1 LQRQEPM
8 QNSSRVRKR
17 TERNPVAKALRALG
31 WLIQVPAAEV
41 GVRHMAG
48 ALNLRPSNA
57 HRLLATLVAEGFVQ
71 QDANTA
77 RYSLGPE
84 LLRWAHLII
93 ARAPLREI
101 AMHHMRALVDACNE
115 TAFLG
120 LYDPARR
127 EMMFAASVESE
138 HPLRYAI
145 DLNQWMPMNT
155 GASSLAILAFLS
167 KHEVDAVVATILR
180 VPPMTPNAI
189 ASRPRLYAELAA
201 IRRRGYAFSRGQRLA
216 GAIGIAAP
224 VFGSGGRVIGD
235 LVLTI
240 PEQRFERTSTEKF
253 ARLLCKH
260 AAGITADIGG
270 AQPKTLRR

>member
-1 LQRQEPM
+1 M
-8 QNSSRVRKR
+8 
-17 TERNPVAKALRALG
+17 AKALRALD
-31 WLIQVPAAEV
+31 WLIQAPTSEV
-41 GVRHMAG
+41 GVRHMAA
-48 ALNLRPSNA
+48 ALDLRPSNA
-57 HRLLATLVAEGFVQ
+57 HRLLATLVEERFVQ
-71 QDANTA
+71 QDARTA

-120 LYDPARR
+120 LYDAARQ

-145 DLNQWMPMNT
+145 ELNRWMPMNT
-155 GASSLAILAFLS
+155 GASSLAILAFLARP
-167 KHEVDAVVATILR
+167 ECEAIAGR
-180 VPPMTPNAI
+180 VLHAAPLTPNAI
-189 ASRPRLYAELAA
+189 ASRARFSTELAA

-224 VFGSGGRVIGD
+224 IFASGSRVIGD
-235 LVLTI
+235 LVVTI
-240 PEQRFERTSTEKF
+240 PEQRFERRNTAKLG
-253 ARLLCKH
+253 RLLRRH
-260 AAGITADIGG
+260 AAAVTADIGD
-270 AQPKTLRR
+270 APSVFSSR

>member
-1 LQRQEPM
+1 M
-8 QNSSRVRKR
+8 QNQARGRKKP
-17 TERNPVAKALRALG
+17 ERNPVSKALRALG
-31 WLIQVPAAEV
+31 WLIQGPATEV
-41 GVRHMAG
+41 GVRHLAG

-57 HRLLATLVAEGFVQ
+57 HRLLATLVEEGFVQ
-71 QDANTA
+71 QDVRTA

-120 LYDPARR
+120 LYDAARQ
-127 EMMFAASVESE
+127 EMMFAANVESE

-145 DLNQWMPMNT
+145 ELNRWMPMNS
-155 GASSLAILAFLS
+155 GASSLAILAFLTKEEIAAIMAQS
-167 KHEVDAVVATILR
+167 LR
-180 VPPMTPNAI
+180 LPPLTPNAI
-189 ASRPRLYAELAA
+189 TSASRLSAELAA
-201 IRRRGYAFSRGQRLA
+201 TRRRGYAFSRGQRLA

-224 VFGSGGRVIGD
+224 IFASGGQVIGD

-240 PEQRFERTSTEKF
+240 PEQRFERRSTGTL
-253 ARLLCKH
+253 ARLLRKH
-260 AAGITADIGG
+260 AAAISADIGG
-270 AQPKTLRR
+270 SPPVSLP